1 MSALH
6 QLRRSEPVN
15 NPNQALAQVGV
26 GSHLSLSLVEAM
38 PCRGN
43 VRQSAIVGRIGEFGK
58 FREIGERRALPA
70 RLICKP
76 VGLTYEA
83 SESSEVASEKPRLL
97 KAPHDSATR

>member
-6 QLRRSEPVN
+6 QLRRSVSVE

-43 VRQSAIVGRIGEFGK
+43 VRQSAIVGIIEEFGK
-58 FREIGERRALPA
+58 FRGIGEGRALPA
-70 RLICKP
+70 P
-76 VGLTYEA
+76 DT
-83 SESSEVASEKPRLL
+83 
-97 KAPHDSATR
+97 